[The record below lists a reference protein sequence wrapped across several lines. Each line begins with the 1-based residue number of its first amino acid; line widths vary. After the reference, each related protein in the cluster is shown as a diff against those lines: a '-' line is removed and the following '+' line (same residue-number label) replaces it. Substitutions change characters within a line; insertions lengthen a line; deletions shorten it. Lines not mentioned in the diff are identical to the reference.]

1 MQAVNYY
8 IVGEKV
14 KEAPK
19 KVGGLELTDDM
30 TENRYDKGKV
40 ISVGNLA
47 QGVAEDDIIYYD
59 KHAGNT
65 MQKEEKSYQVIT
77 VKDVVL
83 IDSWPTSRQEQM
95 GKPVDESWKK

>member
-1 MQAVNYY
+1 
-8 IVGEKV
+8 
-14 KEAPK
+14 
-19 KVGGLELTDDM
+19 
-30 TENRYDKGKV
+30 
-40 ISVGNLA
+40 
-47 QGVAEDDIIYYD
+47 
-59 KHAGNT
+59 